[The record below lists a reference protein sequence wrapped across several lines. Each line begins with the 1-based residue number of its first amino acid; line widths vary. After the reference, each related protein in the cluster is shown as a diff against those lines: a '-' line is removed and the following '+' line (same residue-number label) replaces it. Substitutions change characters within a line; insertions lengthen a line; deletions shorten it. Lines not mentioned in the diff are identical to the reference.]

1 MGANPRG
8 GRTFDFAALA
18 AHPLRALVVGA
29 LGLLLVPLF
38 AALVMAI
45 GFLTA
50 IVMTIGL
57 IAGLA
62 IVHGLI

>member
-8 GRTFDFAALA
+8 GRTFDLATLA
-18 AHPLRALVVGA
+18 AHPLRALIVGA
-29 LGLLLVPLF
+29 LGLLLIPLF

-50 IVMTIGL
+50 IVMTFGL
-57 IAGLA
+57 LAGLA
-62 IVHGLI
+62 IVHALI

>member
-8 GRTFDFAALA
+8 WRTVDLAALM
-18 AHPLRALVVGA
+18 AHPLRAPVVGA

-50 IVMTIGL
+50 IVMTFGL
-57 IAGLA
+57 LAGLG
-62 IVHGLI
+62 IVHALI